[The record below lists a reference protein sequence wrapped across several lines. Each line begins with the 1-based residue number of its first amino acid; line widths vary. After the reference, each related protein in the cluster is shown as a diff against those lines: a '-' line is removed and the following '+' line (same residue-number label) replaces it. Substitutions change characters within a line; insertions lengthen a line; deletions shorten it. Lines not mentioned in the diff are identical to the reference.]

1 MSYAE
6 MARKLLILV
15 LDNKRFLFFYH
26 STGYIACRLTLVVL
40 ED

>member
-15 LDNKRFLFFYH
+15 LDNKRFLFFITALGT
-26 STGYIACRLTLVVL
+26 SRVV
-40 ED
+40 